1 MSHSSNIDIVGILYI
16 YIPHIF
22 TTYIVFVKVCGNVLL
37 CFGNVFVRYILCK
50 QSFHPGSWRLCQ
62 DLAWKVGWRRQGAGR
77 RGLQKQLTICYFV
90 WESILR
96 NICFGNFCLEKDW
109 KHRKFFLSSVTDRPL
124 RNLPATWPASVLAL
138 LVLLVLWSI
147 GCIGCI
153 QWTFPT
159 FPGLA
164 FCRPRH
170 ETAKL
175 EVDSGKIW
183 QNMTIMTKSSA
194 FSTQKKLEKK
204 KRWVHVF
211 FYLNDRKSP
220 ISFHSMPDVR
230 AASRY
235 LHLGA

>member
-16 YIPHIF
+16 YHIYSLHILF
-22 TTYIVFVKVCGNVLL
+22 LSKSVGMFCFVLEMYLWGIYYVNSLFIQALGVFVKTLPGKLGEGDKAQAGEASKNNSQ
-37 CFGNVFVRYILCK
+37 FAILSGKAFCEI
-50 QSFHPGSWRLCQ
+50 FALE
-62 DLAWKVGWRRQGAGR
+62 
-77 RGLQKQLTICYFV
+77 I
-90 WESILR
+90 
-96 NICFGNFCLEKDW
+96 FCLEKDW

-183 QNMTIMTKSSA
+183 QKYDNNDKIICIQHS
-194 FSTQKKLEKK
+194 KKNWRKK
-204 KRWVHVF
+204 TMGSCVLLFKW
-211 FYLNDRKSP
+211 
-220 ISFHSMPDVR
+220 
-230 AASRY
+230 
-235 LHLGA
+235 

>member
-16 YIPHIF
+16 YHIYSLHILF
-22 TTYIVFVKVCGNVLL
+22 LSKSVGMFCFVLEMYLWGIYYVNSLFIQALGVFVKTLPGKLGEGDKAQAGEASKNNSQ
-37 CFGNVFVRYILCK
+37 FAILSGKAFCEI
-50 QSFHPGSWRLCQ
+50 FALE
-62 DLAWKVGWRRQGAGR
+62 
-77 RGLQKQLTICYFV
+77 I
-90 WESILR
+90 
-96 NICFGNFCLEKDW
+96 FCLEKDW